1 MAILGPGPHGS
12 SPDSQLS
19 RMKPPMGNEG
29 GVFPLPPEKGN
40 VSKRIPEKEN
50 IERSK
55 NAARKVR
62 GNGE

>member
-40 VSKRIPEKEN
+40 VSKRIPENEN
-50 IERSK
+50 TEKSK
-55 NAARKVR
+55 KTVSKVR
-62 GNGE
+62 GISK